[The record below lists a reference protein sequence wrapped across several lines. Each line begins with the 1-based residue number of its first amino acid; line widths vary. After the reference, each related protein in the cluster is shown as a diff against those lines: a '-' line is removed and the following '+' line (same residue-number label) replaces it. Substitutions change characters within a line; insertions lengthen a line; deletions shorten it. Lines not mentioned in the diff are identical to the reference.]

1 MHIFQNKWVRL
12 ELALGLAL
20 VLSAAAVLLPFAR
33 QCRSIEQKVLR
44 LHVVAHSDDPADQ
57 ALKLQVRDLVL
68 EQTAPL
74 MTDTGS
80 RVDAEAA
87 LAPHL
92 PDMERAAEALLRAA
106 GCPYRV
112 QAQFTD
118 MYFTTRTYDS
128 GTLPAGHYRALR
140 LTIGSGQGKNWWCV
154 MFPPMCLSAA
164 VTGRT
169 PAAVSGDVLSPEEQD
184 IVTHPEDYEVRLKF
198 MEWWTQLRS
207 WLETWRT

>member
-1 MHIFQNKWVRL
+1 MYRLQNKWVRL

-20 VLSAAAVLLPFAR
+20 AGSIAAVLLPFMR

-44 LHVVAHSDDPADQ
+44 LHVVAHSDESADQ

-68 EQTAPL
+68 QQTAPL
-74 MTDTGS
+74 MTGTTS
-80 RVDAEAA
+80 RSDAENT

-92 PDMERAAEALLRAA
+92 PEIERAAEALLRAA

-112 QAQFTD
+112 RAQFTD

-140 LTIGSGQGKNWWCV
+140 LTIGSGQGQNWWCV

-164 VTGRT
+164 VTGST
-169 PAAVSGDVLSPEEQD
+169 PSTVSGDVLSAEELN
-184 IVTHPEDYEVRLKF
+184 IVTHPEDYEVRLKAV
-198 MEWWTQLRS
+198 EWWVRFRS
-207 WLETWRT
+207 WLEEQWT

>member
-1 MHIFQNKWVRL
+1 MHRLHNKWTRL

-20 VLSAAAVLLPFAR
+20 AGSIAAVLLPFAR

-44 LHVVAHSDDPADQ
+44 LHVIAHSDESVDQ
-57 ALKLQVRDLVL
+57 ALKLQVRDMVL
-68 EQTAPL
+68 QKTAPL
-74 MTDTGS
+74 MNGTAS
-80 RVDAEAA
+80 RSDAEAA
-87 LAPHL
+87 LVPHL
-92 PDMERAAEALLRAA
+92 PEIERAAEALLRAA

-112 QAQFTD
+112 RAQFTD

-140 LTIGSGQGKNWWCV
+140 LTIGSGQGQNGWCV

-164 VTGRT
+164 VTDSE
-169 PAAVSGDVLSPEEQD
+169 PAAVSGDVLSEEELD
-184 IVTHPEDYEVRLKF
+184 IVTHPEDYEVRLKC
-198 MEWWTQLRS
+198 MEWWARFRS

>member
-1 MHIFQNKWVRL
+1 MHRLQNKWIRL

-20 VLSAAAVLLPFAR
+20 VGSIAAVLFPFAR
-33 QCRSIEQKVLR
+33 QCHSIEQKVLR
-44 LHVVAHSDDPADQ
+44 LHIVAHSDDSADQ

-68 EQTAPL
+68 QQTAPL
-74 MTDTGS
+74 MTGTAS
-80 RVDAEAA
+80 RADAEAA
-87 LAPHL
+87 LAPYL
-92 PDMERAAEALLRAA
+92 PEIECAAEALLRAA

-164 VTGRT
+164 ITDSA
-169 PAAVSGDVLSPEEQD
+169 PAAVSGDILSAEEQD
-184 IVTHPEDYEVRLKF
+184 IITHPEDYRVRLKAV
-198 MEWWTQLRS
+198 EWWAGFRS
-207 WLETWRT
+207 WLEELLA